1 MLLLGEFMEKAF
13 VCVSTAPS
21 STPKVL
27 QKIKT
32 VKGVEEVEMVYGD
45 YDVCFEVKAET
56 INGLK
61 NIINERIRRID
72 DIRKTLATILVKPE

>member
-1 MLLLGEFMEKAF
+1 MEKAF

-21 STPKVL
+21 SMLRVL

-32 VKGVEEVEMVYGD
+32 VGGVEEVEMVYGD
-45 YDVCFEVKAET
+45 YDVCFKVKAET

-61 NIINERIRRID
+61 NIVNERIRRID
-72 DIRKTLATILVKPE
+72 DIRKTLTTILVQSE